1 MGSSKK
7 TGPTNN
13 SGPPKLKKQTPAE
26 IEAGMKRIR
35 EQNERFKEEMK
46 RRAEEA
52 KKQRLEEKARERERK
67 REETIMVRKLLA
79 EHKAKR
85 DDLECDDLKDLPKA
99 VAIQSKIPN
108 SLFGDFVTLLEF
120 FHGFTDILKTNDSFP
135 NGITFEILENALA
148 NKEEPGGDLF
158 DILSFMLGAYFDLQN
173 EEDEEIKLDKSQIAT
188 TNANEIDKNIL
199 GRDEAI
205 ANQIRSATEMARW
218 PMKHQG
224 QSLCEM
230 HMNEWSITEILRLHI
245 TSAGAHRHDKCNNWL
260 YQQRGGYRLSD
271 DPGLQFRMEDPQIV
285 EALTSRT
292 VYELN
297 VDEKIKVLNCLM
309 YQILSFATVRDEIDE
324 KFNELKEAKEEMR
337 QHQIGKNKRQRLVE
351 EAVKAKKREEF
362 MQKKEEKLK
371 AQEKEN
377 QQKQN
382 KDDKSKNEKLVN
394 GDSTDAKDSK
404 KESETPPE
412 VYMTERQRLAIQ
424 TQKEKEEK
432 ELQKK
437 EEILKSQ
444 AHETERVL

>member
-1 MGSSKK
+1 MILTKIF
-7 TGPTNN
+7 
-13 SGPPKLKKQTPAE
+13 LE
-26 IEAGMKRIR
+26 GMKVISFLSL
-35 EQNERFKEEMK
+35 NNIKIVSIVPIFVSNNFFK
-46 RRAEEA
+46 
-52 KKQRLEEKARERERK
+52 
-67 REETIMVRKLLA
+67 
-79 EHKAKR
+79 
-85 DDLECDDLKDLPKA
+85 
-99 VAIQSKIPN
+99 N
-108 SLFGDFVTLLEF
+108 NLF
-120 FHGFTDILKTNDSFP
+120 N
-135 NGITFEILENALA
+135 TFYT
-148 NKEEPGGDLF
+148 
-158 DILSFMLGAYFDLQN
+158 S
-173 EEDEEIKLDKSQIAT
+173 
-188 TNANEIDKNIL
+188 
-199 GRDEAI
+199 AI
-205 ANQIRSATEMARW
+205 ANQIRSATTMARW

-224 QSLCEM
+224 QTLSEI

-245 TSAGAHRHDKCNNWL
+245 ASAGAHRHDKCNNWL

-271 DPGLQFRMEDPQIV
+271 DPGLQFRMDDPQIV
-285 EALTSRT
+285 EALTTHT

-297 VDEKIKVLNCLM
+297 IDEKLKLLNCLM

-324 KFNELKEAKEEMR
+324 KFNELREAKEELR
-337 QHQIGKNKRQRLVE
+337 QHQIGENKRQRLVE

-377 QQKQN
+377 QAKQN

-394 GDSTDAKDSK
+394 GDATDSKEAK

-444 AHETERVL
+444 AHETERVLSDRISDLTAKSGRTFLGRDRAYRRYWVSDSLPGLYVEHDDDLVGDCLPQPTPFNPNATPLDEATALIRVKTIPTINLVIRISYKDAYL

>member
-7 TGPTNN
+7 SGSSNN
-13 SGPPKLKKQTPAE
+13 SAPPKLKKQTPAE
-26 IEAGMKRIR
+26 IEAEMKRIR

-46 RRAEEA
+46 RKAEEA
-52 KKQRLEEKARERERK
+52 KKQKLEEKARERER
-67 REETIMVRKLLA
+67 RNEEKVMVRKMLA

-85 DDLECDDLKDLPKA
+85 DDLECDDLKELPKA

-120 FHGFTDILKTNDSFP
+120 FHGFSDILETHDSFP
-135 NGITFEILENALA
+135 NGITFELLETAIV
-148 NKEEPGGDLF
+148 NKDEPGGALF

-188 TNANEIDKNIL
+188 TNANDIDKNIL
-199 GRDEAI
+199 GRDEDI
-205 ANQIRSATEMARW
+205 ANQIKSATTMARW

-224 QSLCEM
+224 QSLSEL

-245 TSAGAHRHDKCNNWL
+245 ASAGAHRHDKCNNWL

-271 DPGLQFRMEDPQIV
+271 DPGLQFRMEDPQIL
-285 EALTSRT
+285 EALTSCT

-297 VDEKIKVLNCLM
+297 VEDKIKVLNCLM
-309 YQILSFATVRDEIDE
+309 YQIHSFATVRDEIDE
-324 KFNELKEAKEEMR
+324 KFNELREAKEELR
-337 QHQIGKNKRQRLVE
+337 QHQISENKRQRLVE